1 MKCFVLLQRPENVS
15 TSWKSI
21 SLDPGFGN
29 LGADRDVIA
38 CFFFFFLMC
47 VYVSLV
53 LAVYIYMPTL
63 FKCGSLHVCLW
74 VVNIQLLPDL
84 VDFGLSASINFSH
97 VCLYFRSSRLIEWWK
112 WWMRQLKVL

>member
-38 CFFFFFLMC
+38 CFFFFFFNVCIRLIGLGC
-47 VYVSLV
+47 VYLHAHLV
-53 LAVYIYMPTL
+53 
-63 FKCGSLHVCLW
+63 
-74 VVNIQLLPDL
+74 
-84 VDFGLSASINFSH
+84 
-97 VCLYFRSSRLIEWWK
+97 
-112 WWMRQLKVL
+112 